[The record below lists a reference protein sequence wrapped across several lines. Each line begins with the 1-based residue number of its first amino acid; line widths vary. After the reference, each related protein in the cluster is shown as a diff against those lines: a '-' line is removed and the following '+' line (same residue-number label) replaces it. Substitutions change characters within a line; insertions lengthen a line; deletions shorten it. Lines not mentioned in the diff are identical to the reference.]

1 MKKHLS
7 LLILP
12 LLLTSCGST
21 NSVTVIELAKKE
33 LSLKK
38 PILILIVLQACLAM
52 STAINTIQRIKRR

>member
-1 MKKHLS
+1 MKKHLA

-38 PILILIVLQACLAM
+38 PILILIVFQACLAM